1 MLGEY
6 SKKDPFNKENYR
18 LVSMLSLLSKVY
30 ERVIYKQAS
39 NYFEPFFNEVL
50 CGFRKEHSAQHALL
64 FRLLTS

>member
-1 MLGEY
+1 MLDEY

-50 CGFRKEHSAQHALL
+50 CGFRKEHSTQKFLDRKIL
-64 FRLLTS
+64 